1 MLFDTQ
7 KGDADGLRIAR
18 GLTDEMISRLG
29 HANPGKLLVTQD
41 PSADYLLEGS
51 VRTEDS
57 HVAITARL
65 VAGKRQTHVVWGDSW
80 EFERGDLIAKEIQ
93 IANRIVDEV
102 LRTLSLSGSSA
113 PQTDQATY
121 VAYLTGRALWGR
133 RNTESLRDAVA
144 SFQRA
149 ISTDPRY
156 APAYAGLAD
165 SYSLL
170 GSAPYTGLP
179 PMQAFPQAKAA
190 AQKAIQLDE
199 SLADAHISLG
209 YAELV
214 YDRNYPEAEREFRR
228 ALQLRPDSATAHQY
242 YAYYLTAMGRLGE
255 AIEERRIAQ
264 QQEPNSP
271 LMDSALGEAYYHA
284 RQFDNTITYNRLSL
298 VHDPTWPVGLIN
310 LGRAYEQKGM
320 YTEALGAYQPILA
333 AAPDDPGLLALAAH
347 VQAVSGRQEL
357 ARSNVA
363 RLEKMRATKYVPA
376 LYIALVYVGLGEKDK
391 AFQWLDTAYNEHC
404 EYLVYLPTEPL
415 ADPLREDPRFPRFV
429 EQLGLKVQPVPK

>member
-1 MLFDTQ
+1 
-7 KGDADGLRIAR
+7 
-18 GLTDEMISRLG
+18 
-29 HANPGKLLVTQD
+29 
-41 PSADYLLEGS
+41 
-51 VRTEDS
+51 
-57 HVAITARL
+57 
-65 VAGKRQTHVVWGDSW
+65 
-80 EFERGDLIAKEIQ
+80 
-93 IANRIVDEV
+93 
-102 LRTLSLSGSSA
+102 
-113 PQTDQATY
+113 
-121 VAYLTGRALWGR
+121 
-133 RNTESLRDAVA
+133 
-144 SFQRA
+144 
-149 ISTDPRY
+149 
-156 APAYAGLAD
+156 
-165 SYSLL
+165 
-170 GSAPYTGLP
+170 
-179 PMQAFPQAKAA
+179 
-190 AQKAIQLDE
+190 
-199 SLADAHISLG
+199 
-209 YAELV
+209 
-214 YDRNYPEAEREFRR
+214 
-228 ALQLRPDSATAHQY
+228 
-242 YAYYLTAMGRLGE
+242 MGRLGE